1 MWKFIVK
8 KAYGLFE
15 LINKPFQ
22 EPQEP
27 PSQYDLDL
35 PWQTRGI
42 FGDGPLLR
50 TKLGNCDSNHLISIL
65 ATQKWISTEYADAI
79 KRILLSRNYTRQ
91 ELIQKIKERSALPTF
106 KTRD

>member
-1 MWKFIVK
+1 MWKFLVK
-8 KAYGLFE
+8 KAHGLFE

-22 EPQEP
+22 EPQAP

-35 PWQTRGI
+35 PWQTRGK

-50 TKLGNCDSNHLISIL
+50 TKLGDCDSNHLISIL
-65 ATQKWISTEYADAI
+65 ATQKWLTIGYADAI

-91 ELIQKIKERSALPTF
+91 ELIQKIEERSAQPTF
-106 KTRD
+106 EIRK